1 MITVCG
7 LWRVIAFP
15 MLWLVESDRVSDLVV
30 CGERS
35 HLRSCGLWRAIA
47 FLVLGDR
54 WIVFSG
60 SN

>member
-35 HLRSCGLWRAIA
+35 LFWCLVVGAIA
-47 FLVLGDR
+47 FPMLLVMESDR
-54 WIVFSG
+54 ISG
-60 SN
+60 VR